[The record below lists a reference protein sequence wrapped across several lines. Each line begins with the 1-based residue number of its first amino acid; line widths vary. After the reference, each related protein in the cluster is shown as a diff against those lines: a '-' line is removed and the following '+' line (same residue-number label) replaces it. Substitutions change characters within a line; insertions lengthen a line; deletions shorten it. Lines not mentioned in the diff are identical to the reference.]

1 MRAGRIA
8 RRLQRGFCHGLA
20 NLLVSDTATLSELA
34 ESLATAPIVAL
45 DTEFVRESTYFPTLC
60 LVQLATDEVTACV
73 DCLADLDLEPL
84 LEVLL
89 APGRS
94 LVLHSAR
101 QDLEVL
107 WHRFGHLPSRLLD
120 TQIAAALV
128 GFTPQL
134 GLRDLVSETLGVQ
147 LDKSHTRTDWRR
159 RPLADAALSYALAD
173 VRYLLPA
180 WERLRAKLVEL
191 ERLEWFEEDT
201 GRLVETPPV
210 SDAAML
216 LERMRGA
223 AALTADARAAA
234 YALVG
239 WREARARELDRP
251 RRWILADEL
260 VIRIARS
267 MPQTTAQLRA
277 VPELPARLAARS
289 GRAMLAALEA
299 SRSPELRREAGKALP
314 GAKPDK
320 SELKSLQAFV
330 RERAEQLGIHP
341 EVLATRREL
350 SALAAGLAPATLED
364 GWRAAVLKRAPDRT

>member
-1 MRAGRIA
+1 M
-8 RRLQRGFCHGLA
+8 
-20 NLLVSDTATLSELA
+20 LVNDTGSLSELA
-34 ESLATAPIVAL
+34 ESLAAAPIVAV

-94 LVLHSAR
+94 WVLHSAR

-107 WHRFGHLPSRLLD
+107 WHRFGRQPSRLLD
-120 TQIAAALV
+120 TQVAAALV
-128 GFTPQL
+128 GFAPQL
-134 GLRDLVSETLGVQ
+134 GLRDLVAETLGVQ

-159 RPLADAALSYALAD
+159 RPLADAALNYALAD

-180 WERLRAKLVEL
+180 WERLRARLVEL
-191 ERLEWFEEDT
+191 QRLEWFEEDT
-201 GRLVETPPV
+201 GRLVETPPT
-210 SDAAML
+210 SDAGML

-289 GRAMLAALEA
+289 GRAMLEAIEA
-299 SRSPELRREAGKALP
+299 SWSPELRREADRALS
-314 GAKPDK
+314 GAKPDQNQ
-320 SELKSLQAFV
+320 LKALQALV
-330 RERAEQLGIHP
+330 RERAGQLGIHP

-350 SALAAGLAPATLED
+350 SALAAGLASATLED
-364 GWRAAVLKRAPDRT
+364 GWRATVLKRTPGPS

>member
-1 MRAGRIA
+1 M
-8 RRLQRGFCHGLA
+8 
-20 NLLVSDTATLSELA
+20 LVNDTGTLSELA
-34 ESLATAPIVAL
+34 ESLAAAPIVAV

-60 LVQLATDEVTACV
+60 LVQLATDQVTACV

-107 WHRFGHLPSRLLD
+107 WHRFGRQPSRLLD

-128 GFTPQL
+128 GFAPQL
-134 GLRDLVSETLGVQ
+134 GLSDLVAETLDVQ

-173 VRYLLPA
+173 VHYLLPA
-180 WERLRAKLVEL
+180 WERLRAKLIEL

-201 GRLVETPPV
+201 GRLVETPPLT
-210 SDAAML
+210 DAAML

-234 YALVG
+234 YTLVR
-239 WREARARELDRP
+239 WRESRARELDRP

-277 VPELPARLAARS
+277 VSEMPARLAARS
-289 GRAMLAALEA
+289 GRAMLEAIEA
-299 SRSPELRREAGKALP
+299 SRSPELRREADRALP
-314 GAKPDK
+314 GAKPDQNQ
-320 SELKSLQAFV
+320 LKALQALV
-330 RERAEQLGIHP
+330 RERAGQLGIHP

-350 SALAAGLAPATLED
+350 SALATGLAPTTLQS
-364 GWRAAVLKRAPDRT
+364 GWRAAIVNRTRNRS